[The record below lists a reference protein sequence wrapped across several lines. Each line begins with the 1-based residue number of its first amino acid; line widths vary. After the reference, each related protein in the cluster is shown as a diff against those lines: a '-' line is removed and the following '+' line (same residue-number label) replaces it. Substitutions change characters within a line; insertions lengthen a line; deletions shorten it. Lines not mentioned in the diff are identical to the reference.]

1 SKGLKPTKITSFI
14 FVFSFCSLLQTYN
27 YEFNIEEIPNI
38 YDGRISI
45 NITENSFYSDTINL
59 DIQLFPNSPDEVKY
73 YVLTFDMKFRED
85 YESDFD
91 GVCIGPTWEKNKPG
105 ELKTILSKENNFKS
119 RIDGK
124 LQEESLRD
132 GCNNY
137 MYYLRYFEVV
147 LANDKKILY
156 GVATDYAELYPDAP
170 YYWLLNKNN
179 EIEKI
184 GTTNIKKYSLN
195 FELSK

>member
-1 SKGLKPTKITSFI
+1 MKPTKITSFI

-119 RIDGK
+119 RIKGK

-137 MYYLRYFEVV
+137 IYYLRYFEAV
-147 LANDKKILY
+147 LFNDKKILY

-184 GTTNIKKYSLN
+184 GSTNIKKYSLN

>member
-1 SKGLKPTKITSFI
+1 MKPIKIILFI
-14 FVFSFCSLLQTYN
+14 FLFSFCSLLQTYN

-38 YDGRISI
+38 YNGRILI
-45 NITENSFYSDTINL
+45 NTTENSFSSDTINL
-59 DIQLFPNSPDEVKY
+59 DIQLFPNSPDEINY

-105 ELKTILSKENNFKS
+105 ELKTILSKKNNFKS
-119 RIDGK
+119 RIKGK

-137 MYYLRYFEVV
+137 IYYLRYFEAV
-147 LANDKKILY
+147 LFNDKKILY

>member
-1 SKGLKPTKITSFI
+1 MKPTKITSFI

-132 GCNNY
+132 GFNNY
-137 MYYLRYFEVV
+137 MYYLRYFEAV

>member
-1 SKGLKPTKITSFI
+1 MKLEDLSKQIK
-14 FVFSFCSLLQTYN
+14 QTPGFPPVHLWN
-27 YEFNIEEIPNI
+27 PDLCEGVKFNIDRNGEW
-38 YDGRISI
+38 
-45 NITENSFYSDTINL
+45 FY
-59 DIQLFPNSPDEVKY
+59 QNSPLK
-73 YVLTFDMKFRED
+73 K
-85 YESDFD
+85 ES
-91 GVCIGPTWEKNKPG
+91 
-105 ELKTILSKENNFKS
+105 LKILFASILKKENNFKS

-137 MYYLRYFEVV
+137 IYYLRYFEAV
-147 LANDKKILY
+147 LSNDKKILY

>member
-1 SKGLKPTKITSFI
+1 MKPTKITSFI

-105 ELKTILSKENNFKS
+105 ELKTILSKENNFIKS
-119 RIDGK
+119 
-124 LQEESLRD
+124 
-132 GCNNY
+132 NHF
-137 MYYLRYFEVV
+137 MYWRTYKNME
-147 LANDKKILY
+147 KKFI
-156 GVATDYAELYPDAP
+156 
-170 YYWLLNKNN
+170 
-179 EIEKI
+179 
-184 GTTNIKKYSLN
+184 
-195 FELSK
+195 

>member
-1 SKGLKPTKITSFI
+1 MKPVKIILFI

-27 YEFNIEEIPNI
+27 YEFGIEEIPNI
-38 YDGRISI
+38 YDGRILI
-45 NITENSFYSDTINL
+45 NTTENSFYSDTINL
-59 DIQLFPNSPDEVKY
+59 DIQLFPNSPDVIKY

-91 GVCIGPTWEKNKPG
+91 GVCIGPTWEKNKSG

-124 LQEESLRD
+124 LKEESLRD

-137 MYYLRYFEVV
+137 VYYLRYFEAV

-184 GTTNIKKYSLN
+184 GTTNIEKYSLN

>member
-1 SKGLKPTKITSFI
+1 MKPIKIILFI

-27 YEFNIEEIPNI
+27 YEFGIEEIPNI
-38 YDGRISI
+38 YDGRILI
-45 NITENSFYSDTINL
+45 NTTENSFYSDTINL
-59 DIQLFPNSPDEVKY
+59 DIQLFPNSPDVIKY

-91 GVCIGPTWEKNKPG
+91 GVCIGPTWEKNKSG

-124 LQEESLRD
+124 LKEESLRD

-137 MYYLRYFEVV
+137 VYYLRYFEAV

-195 FELSK
+195 FELRK

>member
-1 SKGLKPTKITSFI
+1 MKPIKIRLFI
-14 FVFSFCSLLQTYN
+14 FLFSFCSLLQTYN

-38 YDGRISI
+38 YNGRILI
-45 NITENSFYSDTINL
+45 NTTENSFSSYTINL
-59 DIQLFPNSPDEVKY
+59 DIQLFPTSPDEINY
-73 YVLTFDMKFRED
+73 YFLTFDMKFRED

-91 GVCIGPTWEKNKPG
+91 GVCIGPTWEMNKPG
-105 ELKTILSKENNFKS
+105 ELKIILSKENNFKS
-119 RIDGK
+119 KIDGK

-137 MYYLRYFEVV
+137 IYYLRYFEAV
-147 LANDKKILY
+147 LSNDKKILY

>member
-1 SKGLKPTKITSFI
+1 MKPTKITSFI

-137 MYYLRYFEVV
+137 MYYLRYFEAV

-184 GTTNIKKYSLN
+184 GSTNIKKYSLY
-195 FELSK
+195 FE

>member
-1 SKGLKPTKITSFI
+1 MKPTKITSFI

-137 MYYLRYFEVV
+137 IYYLRYFEAV
-147 LANDKKILY
+147 LSNDKKILY

-184 GTTNIKKYSLN
+184 GSTNIKKYSLN

>member
-1 SKGLKPTKITSFI
+1 MKPIKKIIVFI
-14 FVFSFCSLLQTYN
+14 FIFSFCSLLQTYN

-137 MYYLRYFEVV
+137 MYYLRYFEAV

>member
-1 SKGLKPTKITSFI
+1 LKPTKIISFI

-27 YEFNIEEIPNI
+27 YEYNIEEIPNI
-38 YDGRISI
+38 YDGRILI
-45 NITENSFYSDTINL
+45 NTTENSFYSETINL
-59 DIQLFPNSPDEVKY
+59 DIQLFPNSPDEINY

-91 GVCIGPTWEKNKPG
+91 GVCIGPTWEKNKSG

-119 RIDGK
+119 RIEGK

-137 MYYLRYFEVV
+137 IYYLRYFEAV
-147 LANDKKILY
+147 LSNDKKILY

>member
-1 SKGLKPTKITSFI
+1 MKPTKITSFI

>member
-1 SKGLKPTKITSFI
+1 MKPTKITSFI

-184 GTTNIKKYSLN
+184 GSTNIKKYSLN

>member
-1 SKGLKPTKITSFI
+1 MKPTKIISFI

-27 YEFNIEEIPNI
+27 YEYNIEEIPNI
-38 YDGRISI
+38 YDGRILI
-45 NITENSFYSDTINL
+45 NTTENSFYSETINL
-59 DIQLFPNSPDEVKY
+59 DIQLFPNSPDEINY

-91 GVCIGPTWEKNKPG
+91 GVCIGPTWEKNKSG

-119 RIDGK
+119 RIEGK

-137 MYYLRYFEVV
+137 IYYLRYFEAV
-147 LANDKKILY
+147 LSNDKKILY

>member
-1 SKGLKPTKITSFI
+1 MKPTKITSFI

-59 DIQLFPNSPDEVKY
+59 DIQLFPSSPDEVKY

-137 MYYLRYFEVV
+137 MYYLRYFEAV

-184 GTTNIKKYSLN
+184 GSTNIKKYSLN

>member
-1 SKGLKPTKITSFI
+1 MKPIKIILFI

-27 YEFNIEEIPNI
+27 YEYNIEEIPNI
-38 YDGRISI
+38 YDGRILI
-45 NITENSFYSDTINL
+45 NTTENSFYSDTINL
-59 DIQLFPNSPDEVKY
+59 DIQLFPNSPDVIKY

-85 YESDFD
+85 YESDFY
-91 GVCIGPTWEKNKPG
+91 GVCIGPTWEKNKSG

-124 LQEESLRD
+124 LKEESLRD

-137 MYYLRYFEVV
+137 VYYLRYFEAV

>member
-1 SKGLKPTKITSFI
+1 MKPTKITSFI

-137 MYYLRYFEVV
+137 MYYLRYFEAV

-170 YYWLLNKNN
+170 YYWMLNKNN

>member
-1 SKGLKPTKITSFI
+1 MKPVKIILFI

-27 YEFNIEEIPNI
+27 YEFGIEEIPNI
-38 YDGRISI
+38 YDGRILI
-45 NITENSFYSDTINL
+45 NTTENSFYSDTINL
-59 DIQLFPNSPDEVKY
+59 DIQLFPNSPDVIKY

-91 GVCIGPTWEKNKPG
+91 GVCIGPTWEKNKSG

-137 MYYLRYFEVV
+137 IYYLRYFEAV
-147 LANDKKILY
+147 LLNDKKI
-156 GVATDYAELYPDAP
+156 EF
-170 YYWLLNKNN
+170 
-179 EIEKI
+179 I
-184 GTTNIKKYSLN
+184 
-195 FELSK
+195 F

>member
-1 SKGLKPTKITSFI
+1 MKPTKITSFI

-137 MYYLRYFEVV
+137 MYYLRYFEAV

-195 FELSK
+195 FELRK